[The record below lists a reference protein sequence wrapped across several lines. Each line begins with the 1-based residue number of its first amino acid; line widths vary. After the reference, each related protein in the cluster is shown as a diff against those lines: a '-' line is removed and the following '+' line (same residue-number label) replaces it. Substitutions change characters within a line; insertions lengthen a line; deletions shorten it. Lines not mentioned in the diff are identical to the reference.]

1 MIGTRYINNKMLGDF
16 NDNESGAILSW
27 MDTFSFNE
35 DFRDQTTGE
44 LTVES
49 ISDGLPI
56 LLILQ
61 DA

>member
-1 MIGTRYINNKMLGDF
+1 MLGDF